1 MLFEKKDAVKLKI
14 KSALEPCVI
23 TRSVKKIDSND
34 TNSIFENSNYQTD
47 AELFY
52 ALKSGEVAAL
62 GILYDRYSSIV
73 YALALRILANA
84 QEAEDLT
91 QEIFLMLWRN
101 NSYDPQRSSLSSFLC
116 MLTRSRAIDR
126 LRSRSTKLK
135 FLQRS
140 QQTMKVETDSD
151 ALFEEISLQER
162 REFVRQALEKLPH
175 NQRQVLEMA
184 YYEGH
189 SHSEI
194 AQQLNTPLGT
204 VKTWARKGLLTLRQ
218 NLQDLMG

>member
-1 MLFEKKDAVKLKI
+1 MYAVLEKGAVKPKL
-14 KSALEPCVI
+14 KSALEPWVI
-23 TRSVKKIDSND
+23 NRSVKKIDD
-34 TNSIFENSNYQTD
+34 ATNSAFENSNYQTD
-47 AELFY
+47 ADLLY
-52 ALKSGEVAAL
+52 ALKSGKASAL

-73 YALALRILANA
+73 YSLALRILANA

-91 QEIFLMLWRN
+91 QEIFLTLWRN
-101 NSYDPQRSSLSSFLC
+101 NTYNPQRSSLSSFLF

-126 LRSRSTKLK
+126 LRSRNTKLK
-135 FLQRS
+135 FLQRTK
-140 QQTMKVETDSD
+140 QTITLETDSD

-162 REFVRQALEKLPH
+162 REFVRQALEKLPD

-189 SHSEI
+189 SHLEI
-194 AQQLNTPLGT
+194 AQKLNTPLGT

>member
-1 MLFEKKDAVKLKI
+1 MYAVLEKGAVKPKL
-14 KSALEPCVI
+14 KSALEPWVI
-23 TRSVKKIDSND
+23 NRSVNKIDD
-34 TNSIFENSNYQTD
+34 ATNSAFENSNYQTD
-47 AELFY
+47 ADLFY
-52 ALKSGEVAAL
+52 ALKSGKASAL

-73 YALALRILANA
+73 YSLALRILANA

-91 QEIFLMLWRN
+91 QEIFLTLWRSN
-101 NSYDPQRSSLSSFLC
+101 TYNPQRSSLSSFLF

-126 LRSRSTKLK
+126 LRSRNTKLK
-135 FLQRS
+135 FLQRTK
-140 QQTMKVETDSD
+140 QTITLETDSD